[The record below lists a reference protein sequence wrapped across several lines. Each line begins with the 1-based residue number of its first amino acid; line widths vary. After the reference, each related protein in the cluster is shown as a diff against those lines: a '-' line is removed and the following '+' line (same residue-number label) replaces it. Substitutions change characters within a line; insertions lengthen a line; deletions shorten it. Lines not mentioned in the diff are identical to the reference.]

1 MGRFLKQFRTPQMVS
16 LIYSGSNISINN
28 NTKDSIGLHLLDDT
42 WINQR
47 GSPDTSENFQLKMTE
62 IKKKAETP
70 KNSKISQAKTFTII
84 NNPQRVNS
92 QFKIFKKIPKNCG
105 FDSVNQ
111 ENNEIKGT
119 IKNSIL
125 PGDIP
130 GNSSNVANIISNEVI
145 QTDLPLTQNLLKK
158 LSIEEEI
165 PVANEFIGMNKT
177 NPTFSN
183 SNYIPKLRSISNS
196 HNNLIDLSQYS
207 FYQQDQYDCNDEMND
222 SDIKNRELG
231 SKSINPKFIEK
242 NNTST
247 RFSTN
252 ESNESFESKYN
263 PQNCEEKFS
272 YNFNTPKINRNYNQ
286 INNYSN
292 DKSNYPVNNII
303 PNNNFYV
310 TGPNPL
316 PQYLNFN
323 SPNIFLNTNFY
334 ENDMAHT
341 QSRQKMNFQCFPEN
355 AFSFNVDPSA
365 GGQKSFSE
373 KKKLKKSKE
382 ELDQTLF
389 IINTQNIIEGKDKR
403 TTIMIR
409 HIPNKYSNQSL
420 LDEINFSFKGKY
432 DFFYLPMDFEVKF

>member
-1 MGRFLKQFRTPQMVS
+1 
-16 LIYSGSNISINN
+16 
-28 NTKDSIGLHLLDDT
+28 LHLLDDT

-47 GSPDTSENFQLKMTE
+47 GSPDTSENFQLKMME

-70 KNSKISQAKTFTII
+70 KTSKISQAKTFTII
-84 NNPQRVNS
+84 NNPERGNS
-92 QFKIFKKIPKNCG
+92 QFKLFKKMPKNCE
-105 FDSVNQ
+105 FNSVNS
-111 ENNEIKGT
+111 ENIEKNPT

-130 GNSSNVANIISNEVI
+130 GSTLTNIISNNEVI
-145 QTDLPLTQNLLKK
+145 RSELPYTQNLLKK
-158 LSIEEEI
+158 VSSEDEI
-165 PVANEFIGMNKT
+165 PVANEFIGTNKT
-177 NPTFSN
+177 NPTCTS
-183 SNYIPKLRSISNS
+183 SNYIPKMRNTSNS

-207 FYQQDQYDCNDEMND
+207 FYQQEQYDCNDEMND

-231 SKSINPKFIEK
+231 SKSINPRFIEK

-252 ESNESFESKYN
+252 ESNESFDSKYN

-272 YNFNTPKINRNYNQ
+272 YNFSTPTINRNYSQVSNFSNEK
-286 INNYSN
+286 NNFPI
-292 DKSNYPVNNII
+292 KNII
-303 PNNNFYV
+303 FPTNNNFYINSNTV
-310 TGPNPL
+310 

-323 SPNIFLNTNFY
+323 NPNIYLNSNFY
-334 ENDMAHT
+334 ENEMAHS
-341 QSRQKMNFQCFPEN
+341 QSRQKMNLQGFPEN

-365 GGQKSFSE
+365 GGPKSFSE

-420 LDEINFSFKGKY
+420 LEEINVSFKGKY
-432 DFFYLPMDFEVKF
+432 DFFYLPMDFEVN